1 MSPSVTIAP
10 SRSTTADVQI
20 ASTDGVTVAVHDFG
34 GDGEPFLICH
44 ATGFCAH
51 AYAPMAERLAER
63 HHVWSLDFRGHG
75 DTPAPANGRFDW
87 EGMADDLQAVI
98 KELTSSPLAIFGHSM
113 GGAVAVLVEDRT
125 PGTLKSAYLYE
136 PIIIPASG
144 EMPLGSNPMSEI
156 ARHRRPSFPS
166 KAEAL
171 MRYASRPP
179 LNSLQAGAL
188 AAYVEHGFTEESD
201 GTARLKCLPEH
212 EAATFAA
219 TGKAT
224 VDVAAKVLTPTTV
237 AVGHVEGDWGP
248 ALFAPAVVEAMP
260 NATLERF
267 DMLGHFGPLQDPTAI
282 ASSILESEDR
292 VS

>member
-1 MSPSVTIAP
+1 MNVP
-10 SRSTTADVQI
+10 
-20 ASTDGVTVAVHDFG
+20 STDGVTVAVHDLG

-51 AYAPMAERLAER
+51 AYAPMAERLAGR
-63 HHVWSLDFRGHG
+63 HHVWAIDFRGHG

-98 KELTSSPLAIFGHSM
+98 KELTSSPLAVFGHSM
-113 GGAVAVLVEDRT
+113 GGAVAVLVEHRA
-125 PGTLKSAYLYE
+125 PGTLRSAYLYE

-144 EMPLGSNPMSEI
+144 EMPLGANPMSEI

-188 AAYVEHGFTEESD
+188 AAYVEHGFIEEPD
-201 GTARLKCLPEH
+201 GSARLKCLPEY

-224 VDVAAKVLTPTTV
+224 VELASKVLTPTTV
-237 AVGHVEGDWGP
+237 AVGHVEGDSGP
-248 ALFAPAVVEAMP
+248 AMFAPAVVEAMP
-260 NATLERF
+260 NAILQRF
-267 DMLGHFGPLQDPTAI
+267 DMLGHFGPLQDPAAI
-282 ASSILESEDR
+282 ANAILERED
-292 VS
+292 SAS

>member
-1 MSPSVTIAP
+1 MHV
-10 SRSTTADVQI
+10 
-20 ASTDGVTVAVHDFG
+20 ASTDGVTVAVHDLG
-34 GDGEPFLICH
+34 GEGEPFLICH
-44 ATGFCAH
+44 ATGFCAQ
-51 AYAPMAERLAER
+51 AYAPMAERLAQR
-63 HHVWSLDFRGHG
+63 HHVWGLDFRGHG
-75 DTPAPANGRFDW
+75 DSSAPANDRFDW
-87 EGMADDLQAVI
+87 SGMADDLQAVI
-98 KELTSSPLAIFGHSM
+98 KELTSSPLPVFGHSM
-113 GGAVAVLVEDRT
+113 GGAVAVLVEHRA

-144 EMPLGSNPMSEI
+144 EMPLGANPMSEI
-156 ARHRRPSFPS
+156 ALHRRRAFPS

-188 AAYVEHGFTEESD
+188 AAYVEHGFIEEPD
-201 GTARLKCLPEH
+201 GSALLKCLPEY

-224 VDVAAKVLTPTTV
+224 VELAAQVVTPTTV

-260 NATLERF
+260 NAALQRF
-267 DMLGHFGPLQDPTAI
+267 DMLGHFGPLQDPAAI
-282 ASSILESEDR
+282 AKAILEREDNA
-292 VS
+292 S

>member
-1 MSPSVTIAP
+1 MEV
-10 SRSTTADVQI
+10 
-20 ASTDGVTVAVHDFG
+20 ASTDGVTVVVHDLG

-51 AYAPMAERLAER
+51 AYLPMAERIAER
-63 HHVWSLDFRGHG
+63 HRVWAIDFRGHG
-75 DTPAPANGRFDW
+75 DTAAPANGRFDW
-87 EGMADDLQAVI
+87 NGMADDLQAVI
-98 KELTSSPLAIFGHSM
+98 KELTSSPLAVFGHSM
-113 GGAVAVLVEDRT
+113 GGAVAVLVEHRA

-144 EMPLGSNPMSEI
+144 EMPLGSNPMSEV
-156 ARHRRPSFPS
+156 ALHRRPSFPS

-179 LNSLQAGAL
+179 LNTLQAGAL
-188 AAYVEHGFTEESD
+188 AAYVEHGFIEEPD
-201 GTARLKCLPEH
+201 GTVRLKCRPEY

-219 TGKAT
+219 TGQAT
-224 VDVAAKVLTPTTV
+224 VALAAEVLTPTTV

-260 NATLERF
+260 NATLQSF
-267 DMLGHFGPLQDPTAI
+267 DRLGHFGPLQDPITI
-282 ASSILESEDR
+282 ANAILERED
-292 VS
+292 SSS

>member
-1 MSPSVTIAP
+1 VHIPS
-10 SRSTTADVQI
+10 S
-20 ASTDGVTVAVHDFG
+20 DGVTVAVHDLG
-34 GDGEPFLICH
+34 GHGDPFLICH
-44 ATGFCAH
+44 ATGFCAQ
-51 AYAPMAERLAER
+51 AYAPMAERLAAR
-63 HHVWSLDFRGHG
+63 HHVWGLDFRGHG
-75 DTPAPANGRFDW
+75 DTPAPANNRFDW

-98 KELTSSPLAIFGHSM
+98 KELASSPLPVFGHSM
-113 GGAVAVLVEDRT
+113 GGAVAVLVEHRA

-144 EMPLGSNPMSEI
+144 EMPLGANPMSEI
-156 ARHRRPSFPS
+156 ALHRRRAFPS

-188 AAYVEHGFTEESD
+188 AAYVEHGFTEEPD
-201 GTARLKCLPEH
+201 GSAQLKCLPEF

-224 VDVAAKVLTPTTV
+224 VEMAAKVSTPTTV

-248 ALFAPAVVEAMP
+248 AVFAPAIVEAMP
-260 NATLERF
+260 NATLQRF
-267 DMLGHFGPLQDPTAI
+267 EMLGHFGPLQDPAAI
-282 ASSILESEDR
+282 ANAILEREDAA
-292 VS
+292 S

>member
-1 MSPSVTIAP
+1 
-10 SRSTTADVQI
+10 
-20 ASTDGVTVAVHDFG
+20 VTVAVHDLG

-44 ATGFCAH
+44 ATGFCAQ
-51 AYAPMAERLAER
+51 AYGPMAERLAER
-63 HHVWSLDFRGHG
+63 HHVWGVDFRGHG
-75 DTPAPANGRFDW
+75 DTPAPANHRFDW

-98 KELTSSPLAIFGHSM
+98 KELTSSPLPVFGHSM
-113 GGAVAVLVEDRT
+113 GGAVAVMVEHRA

-136 PIIIPASG
+136 PIITPASG

-179 LNSLQAGAL
+179 LNILQAAAL
-188 AAYVEHGFTEESD
+188 AAYVEHGFIEEPD
-201 GTARLKCLPEH
+201 GTARLKCLPEY

-224 VDVAAKVLTPTTV
+224 VDTAAKVSTPTTV
-237 AVGHVEGDWGP
+237 AVGRVEGDWGP

-260 NATLERF
+260 NAVLQRF
-267 DMLGHFGPLQDPTAI
+267 EMLGHFGPLQDPAAI
-282 ASSILESEDR
+282 ANAILEREDG